1 MKSHLHCDIDAEKPF
16 IKYVCIFLLYAQD
29 CDKHSFE
36 NLQTSEVF
44 ER

>member
-1 MKSHLHCDIDAEKPF
+1 MKSQLHWDIDAEKPF
-16 IKYVCIFLLYAQD
+16 IKYVCIFFLYAQD

-36 NLQTSEVF
+36 DLQRSEVF